1 MNKVMMRMNKFRK
14 KILLRDKEG
23 NQMIMV
29 MKRICKWHHLT
40 ILLAPKMKLLRK
52 NLKKARKIRNLKKHK
67 KSKKDKSE
75 SEGELEEDVEYDSE
89 EEDEVMMRKRLIQ
102 DSDDE
107 GKLMTGQ

>member
-1 MNKVMMRMNKFRK
+1 MAPLDDSVSSENEVVEDKSK
-14 KILLRDKEG
+14 KCKKDK
-23 NQMIMV
+23 
-29 MKRICKWHHLT
+29 KS
-40 ILLAPKMKLLRK
+40 
-52 NLKKARKIRNLKKHK
+52 KKHK